1 MSKKQ
6 NNLMRLLSYRIPSKI
21 TTAVVYQ
28 DNSIYYHC
36 PRCNA
41 IIDRDFDAFC
51 VACGQYLDW
60 NSYEDVRITDCFS
73 GSIPNKKRPTE

>member
-6 NNLMRLLSYRIPSKI
+6 NILKRLLSYRIPSKI

-36 PRCNA
+36 PRCGTP
-41 IIDRDFDAFC
+41 IEREFQAFC
-51 VACGQYLDW
+51 VKCGQHLNW
-60 NSYEDVRITDCFS
+60 NNYEEAIITSCFS
-73 GSIPNKKRPTE
+73 GHDSMKKRPTK